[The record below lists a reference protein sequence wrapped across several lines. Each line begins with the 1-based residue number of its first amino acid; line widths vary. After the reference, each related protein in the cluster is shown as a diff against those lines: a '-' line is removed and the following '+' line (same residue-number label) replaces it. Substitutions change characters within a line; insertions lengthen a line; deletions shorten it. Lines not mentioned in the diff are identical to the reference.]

1 MANERSSMKYKDEL
15 ELIVMIG
22 MLVMGVFGLVILVR
36 SAWI

>member
-1 MANERSSMKYKDEL
+1 MKYKDEL

-22 MLVMGVFGLVILVR
+22 MLVIGTIGLVMLVR

>member
-1 MANERSSMKYKDEL
+1 MKYKDEL

-22 MLVMGVFGLVILVR
+22 MLVMGDFGLVMLVR

>member
-1 MANERSSMKYKDEL
+1 MKYRDEL

-22 MLVMGVFGLVILVR
+22 MLVIGTIGLVMLVR

>member
-1 MANERSSMKYKDEL
+1 MKYRDEL

-22 MLVMGVFGLVILVR
+22 MLVVGTIGLVMLVR

>member
-1 MANERSSMKYKDEL
+1 MKYRDEL

-22 MLVMGVFGLVILVR
+22 MLVMGTIGLVMLVR